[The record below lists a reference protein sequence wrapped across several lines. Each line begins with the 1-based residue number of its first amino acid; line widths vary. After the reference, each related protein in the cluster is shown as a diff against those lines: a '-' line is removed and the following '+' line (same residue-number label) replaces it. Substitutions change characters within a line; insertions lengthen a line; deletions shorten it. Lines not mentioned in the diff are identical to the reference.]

1 MYIQRWIQSTMEERG
16 VINMVKELDKI
27 QNKFDKI
34 ENYESQALAINSE
47 NLGVM
52 KTMTPDKIAKIQER
66 MVEIDR
72 ANNTT
77 GRKNTQHTNQIMTLT
92 MLTDSPYRRLRQCLA
107 QIEDRRTAIEGNLY
121 EMKKGEIAFK
131 ELAEKD
137 DELSILQCAWQKHQL
152 KRSKI
157 YIEGALKELAV
168 FQEAYEEIRK
178 NNNIPVFWDEED
190 AEMDEA
196 RHHIRQ
202 VFRQAFRD
210 TQLTGHISQGNAEY
224 LEQWGIHLQTAEAV
238 ISEYIRRTEKMI
250 SEDRMPTIDHLYE
263 FLDKCADMFQDEYIK
278 VMKRIGLDK
287 IVRKDLLYK
296 NNIYKDA

>member
-1 MYIQRWIQSTMEERG
+1 
-16 VINMVKELDKI
+16 MVKKLDKI
-27 QNKFDKI
+27 QDKLDKV
-34 ENYESQALAINSE
+34 ENYESQALAITSE
-47 NLGVM
+47 NMGAM
-52 KTMTPDKIAKIQER
+52 KTMTPDKIAKINER

-77 GRKNTQHTNQIMTLT
+77 GRKNTQHTNQLMTLT

-107 QIEDRRTAIEGNLY
+107 QIEDRRVAIEGNLY
-121 EMKKGEIAFK
+121 ELKKGEIAFR
-131 ELAEKD
+131 ELEQKD
-137 DELSILQCAWQKHQL
+137 DELSILKCAWQKYQL
-152 KRSKI
+152 KRSRT

-178 NNNIPVFWDEED
+178 NNNIPEFWDEED
-190 AEMDEA
+190 AENDEA

-224 LEQWGIHLQTAEAV
+224 LEQWGIHLQTAEALV
-238 ISEYIRRTEKMI
+238 KQYLHKTEKMI
-250 SEDRMPTIDHLYE
+250 SEGRMPTIDHLYE
-263 FLDKCADMFQDEYIK
+263 FLDNCADLFENEYMK

-296 NNIYKDA
+296 SNMHKET

>member
-1 MYIQRWIQSTMEERG
+1 MGRWTQYIMEEQG

-27 QNKFDKI
+27 QDKFDKI

-77 GRKNTQHTNQIMTLT
+77 GRKNTQHTNQLMTLT

-107 QIEDRRTAIEGNLY
+107 QIEDRRSAIESNLY

-178 NNNIPVFWDEED
+178 NNNIPIFWDEED

-202 VFRQAFRD
+202 VFRQAVRD
-210 TQLTGHISQGNAEY
+210 TQLTGHISQANAEY

-238 ISEYIRRTEKMI
+238 IREYLRRTEKMI

>member
-1 MYIQRWIQSTMEERG
+1 
-16 VINMVKELDKI
+16 MVKKLDKI
-27 QNKFDKI
+27 QDKLNKI
-34 ENYESQALAINSE
+34 EDYESEALAIIPE
-47 NLGVM
+47 NMGIM
-52 KTMTPDKIAKIQER
+52 ETMTPDKIAKINER

-72 ANNTT
+72 ANNST
-77 GRKNTQHTNQIMTLT
+77 GRKNTQHTNQLMTLT

-107 QIEDRRTAIEGNLY
+107 QIEDRRTAIESNLY
-121 EMKKGEIAFK
+121 ELKKGEITLR
-131 ELAEKD
+131 ELEQKD
-137 DELSILQCAWQKHQL
+137 DELSILKTAWHKHSL
-152 KRSKI
+152 KRSKM

-178 NNNIPVFWDEED
+178 NNNIPILWDEED

-202 VFRQAFRD
+202 VFRQAFID

-224 LEQWGIHLQTAEAV
+224 LEQWGIHLQTAEALV
-238 ISEYIRRTEKMI
+238 KQYLHQTEEMI
-250 SEDRMPTIDHLYE
+250 KEGNMPTIDHLYK
-263 FLDKCADMFQDEYIK
+263 FLDDCADMFENEHMR

-296 NNIYKDA
+296 NNMNR

>member
-1 MYIQRWIQSTMEERG
+1 MGRWTQYIMEEQG

-27 QNKFDKI
+27 QDKFDKI

-77 GRKNTQHTNQIMTLT
+77 GRQNTQHTNQLMTLT

-107 QIEDRRTAIEGNLY
+107 QIEDRRSAIESNLY

-178 NNNIPVFWDEED
+178 NNNIPIFWDEED

-238 ISEYIRRTEKMI
+238 IREYLRRTEKMI

>member
-1 MYIQRWIQSTMEERG
+1 
-16 VINMVKELDKI
+16 MVKELDKI
-27 QNKFDKI
+27 QDKFDKI

-77 GRKNTQHTNQIMTLT
+77 GRKNTQHTNQLMTLT

-107 QIEDRRTAIEGNLY
+107 QIEDRRSAIESNLY

-238 ISEYIRRTEKMI
+238 IREYLRRTEKMI

>member
-1 MYIQRWIQSTMEERG
+1 
-16 VINMVKELDKI
+16 MVKELDKI
-27 QNKFDKI
+27 QDKFDKI

-77 GRKNTQHTNQIMTLT
+77 GRKNTQHTNQLMTLT

-107 QIEDRRTAIEGNLY
+107 QIEDRRSAIESNLY

-178 NNNIPVFWDEED
+178 NNNIPIFWDEED

-238 ISEYIRRTEKMI
+238 IREYLRRTEKMI